1 MEVDADW
8 QAEVF
13 KRLEKAEERQEKQR
27 ERLVN
32 LSKQTRAKEEEVVQ
46 LMLEVEGKQWD
57 DVVAKQAKLEE
68 ERRVSAAVN
77 AQWRSLI
84 CQETEETEKHHG
96 KLQINL
102 EDPLNHQM
110 EKRLRSPCSSRG
122 LLHKTQSETTNISLI
137 NQSDD
142 SSGFSLDRGRGEL
155 DSKERELM
163 QEIRELRTKLASRAR
178 TTDFISPSISSVHSH

>member
-8 QAEVF
+8 QAEVI
-13 KRLEKAEERQEKQR
+13 KRLENAKERQEKQR

-32 LSKQTRAKEEEVVQ
+32 LSKQTRSKEEEVVQ

-68 ERRVSAAVN
+68 ERRVAATVN
-77 AQWRSLI
+77 AQRRSLI
-84 CQETEETEKHHG
+84 SQETEETEKHD
-96 KLQINL
+96 KLQKSL
-102 EDPLNHQM
+102 EDSLNHP
-110 EKRLRSPCSSRG
+110 KRLRSPCSSRG

-137 NQSDD
+137 NQSGD
-142 SSGFSLDRGRGEL
+142 STGFSLDRGRGEL

-163 QEIRELRTKLASRAR
+163 QEIRELRTKLAARAR
-178 TTDFISPSISSVHSH
+178 ATDFVSPSTSSVHSH